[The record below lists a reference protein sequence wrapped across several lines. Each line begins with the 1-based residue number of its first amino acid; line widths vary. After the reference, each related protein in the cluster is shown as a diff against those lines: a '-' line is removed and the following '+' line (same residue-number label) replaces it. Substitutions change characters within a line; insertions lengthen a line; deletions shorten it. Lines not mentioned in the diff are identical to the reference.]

1 MTYLQRLLSQNLNRS
16 TLSCPF
22 KWLCTCFSFQPW
34 TNIVCLEKHESCGHT
49 VRTPNEEQIMNSF
62 NSINIKTSSWTPE
75 TSTFCPLCSGY
86 FLVYSHISLLSKLVS
101 VSLSECIMN
110 SVKPFTFWCFIQLW
124 GSKFSFLG
132 PYFST
137 IAFTANI
144 FLSIG
149 RLV

>member
-1 MTYLQRLLSQNLNRS
+1 MRYLPRLLSQNLNRS

-22 KWLCTCFSFQPW
+22 KWLCTRFSFHPW
-34 TNIVCLEKHESCGHT
+34 TNIVCFEKHESCGHT
-49 VRTPNEEQIMNSF
+49 VRTPNEEQIINF
-62 NSINIKTSSWTPE
+62 NSINVKTRFWTPE
-75 TSTFCPLCSGY
+75 TSTIFPLCSGY

-110 SVKPFTFWCFIQLW
+110 SAKPLTFWCFIQLW
-124 GSKFSFLG
+124 GSKTSFLG

-137 IAFTANI
+137 IAFIAKT
-144 FLSIG
+144 FLSIW